1 MRQGEIPLAKRA
13 PVGSGVRS
21 PEKPIRP
28 SSKDV
33 EILATLLVAYPE
45 VSRVTYDPKRKAL
58 NLAFLCKGPLSA
70 KTREGICRSYLD
82 SVGVYLDLIGAKA
95 TVAECMWEKM
105 DDFYYLLVERDI
117 ASLTPG
123 ELNLTVELLESKV
136 AVLYA
141 SDEGDRLALD
151 DDQMRPARALLQD
164 TVNQV
169 RNLESTRKL
178 VALREGEKVLVF
190 DK

>member
-1 MRQGEIPLAKRA
+1 MARRA
-13 PVGSGVRS
+13 PVGSGGIPPGNSV
-21 PEKPIRP
+21 RP

-33 EILATLLVAYPE
+33 EILATLLVAYPQ

-58 NLAFLCKGPLSA
+58 NLAFLCKGPMSVKKRKDFL
-70 KTREGICRSYLD
+70 KSYLD
-82 SVGVYLDLIGAKA
+82 SVSVYLELTGTRALII
-95 TVAECMWEKM
+95 ECMWEKM
-105 DDFYYLLVERDI
+105 DDFYCLLIERDI

-123 ELNLTVELLESKV
+123 ELNLTVELLGNK
-136 AVLYA
+136 ARVLYA
-141 SDEGDRLALD
+141 SDEGDFFPPGD
-151 DDQMRPARALLQD
+151 DMNASTRVFLQD

-169 RNLESTRKL
+169 KNLESTRKL

>member
-1 MRQGEIPLAKRA
+1 MAKRA
-13 PVGSGVRS
+13 PVGSGERPS
-21 PEKPIRP
+21 GKPVRP

-33 EILATLLVAYPE
+33 EILATLLVAYPQ

-58 NLAFLCKGPLSA
+58 NLAFLCKGPIGQRT
-70 KTREGICRSYLD
+70 KKGILKSYLD
-82 SVGVYLDLIGAKA
+82 SMGVYHDLIGARA
-95 TVAECMWEKM
+95 AITECLWEKM
-105 DDFYYLLVERDI
+105 DDFYCLLIERDI

-123 ELNLTVELLESKV
+123 ELNLTVELLENKV
-136 AVLYA
+136 TVLYA
-141 SDEGDRLALD
+141 SDEGDFSPAGD
-151 DDQMRPARALLQD
+151 DMNASARVFLQD

-169 RNLESTRKL
+169 KNLESTRKL

>member
-1 MRQGEIPLAKRA
+1 MAKRA
-13 PVGSGVRS
+13 PVGSGGRP

-33 EILATLLVAYPE
+33 EILATLLVAYPQ

-58 NLAFLCKGPLSA
+58 NLVFLCKGPMSA
-70 KTREGICRSYLD
+70 KTRERICNVYLD
-82 SVGVYLDLIGAKA
+82 SVSVYLDLIGARA
-95 TVAECMWEKM
+95 AVAQCMWNKM
-105 DDFYYLLVERDI
+105 DDFYCLIIERDI

-123 ELNLTVELLESKV
+123 ELNLTVELLEEKTT
-136 AVLYA
+136 VLYA
-141 SDEGDRLALD
+141 SDEGDNPVSGD
-151 DDQMRPARALLQD
+151 DMNASARVFLQD